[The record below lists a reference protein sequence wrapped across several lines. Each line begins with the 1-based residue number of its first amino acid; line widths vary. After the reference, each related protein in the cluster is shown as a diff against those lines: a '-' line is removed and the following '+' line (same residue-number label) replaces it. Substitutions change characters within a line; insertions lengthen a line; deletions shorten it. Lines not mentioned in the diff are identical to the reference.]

1 MKKQEAILISA
12 YTGYLLTKK
21 FQDVHKFIEETLGRP
36 VQTIE
41 MANEEFM
48 LQLRQ
53 KLFPQIIEMVKN
65 EVTENEMQ

>member
-1 MKKQEAILISA
+1 MTKQEAILISA

-41 MANEEFM
+41 MGNDKFM
-48 LQLRQ
+48 EQLKQ
-53 KLFPQIIEMVKN
+53 KLYPQIIEMIKG
-65 EVTENEMQ
+65 EQE